1 MKKKLLL
8 LALATVMTTAA
19 HAASIDHIQTYTP
32 EYLGNQAQNGM
43 VNGASVY
50 YNPAGLV
57 HLKNGTYVHAGA
69 ELAIGHEK
77 MEYNGHEYKAILLQ
91 PIPNFAAY
99 KVQDNSALYWTFG
112 GIGGGG
118 DLNYKS
124 GVAGTAVVPDIIKNS
139 ELGHFFKSVEDAGSS
154 AEGKNI
160 YAQTTLGKAWKVD
173 NKLSVSVGGRVVYG
187 VRNLKGDLNINT
199 TTDKQAIKENIANQI
214 QKEINNNPKFA
225 EAMKNPEFKKHVYEK
240 LGSQMQDAEK
250 QLKHIHAD
258 IDSERTAWGYG
269 FQLGLNYKATDR
281 LNLAMRYD
289 SRVKLNFK
297 ARGTM
302 NNFKTGII
310 PGILPDGID
319 LGFEHFYPEYKP
331 GHKQRRDL
339 PAILAL
345 GASYKVTDDWT
356 MALAGNYYFNKDAK
370 MDRIVPGGKLGNKE
384 LKGFEAQYDNG
395 WEIALGTE
403 YKLNPQWAFLGS
415 VNYANTGAKKEAF
428 DDVEY
433 PLNSLTL
440 GTGLKY
446 NPDEDTEWVFA
457 ISHFIYFE
465 KGGHYNEKYDGV
477 VPNPKYDKSITAFG
491 LSYTK
496 RF

>member
-43 VNGASVY
+43 INGASVY

-57 HLKNGTYVHAGA
+57 HLKDGTYVHAGA

-99 KVQDNSALYWTFG
+99 KVQNNSALYWTFG

-124 GVAGTAVVPDIIKNS
+124 GVAGTAVIPDLVNRVNGFSLLTKGEYAFPFKN
-139 ELGHFFKSVEDAGSS
+139 LTDNGSS

-160 YAQTTLGKAWKVD
+160 YAQTTIGKAWAFD
-173 NKLSVSVGGRVVYG
+173 DKLSVSVGGRVVYG
-187 VRNLKGDLNINT
+187 LRSLKGKINLQGT
-199 TTDKQAIKENIANQI
+199 PVQPG
-214 QKEINNNPKFA
+214 NPVIDAFA
-225 EAMKNPEFKKHVYEK
+225 KN
-240 LGSQMQDAEK
+240 
-250 QLKHIHAD
+250 IHAD

-269 FQLGLNYKATDR
+269 FQFGLNYKATER

-297 ARGTM
+297 ASGTM
-302 NNFKTGII
+302 NNVPLSQLG
-310 PGILPDGID
+310 PDFSD
-319 LGFEHFYPEYKP
+319 LGFGNFYPEYIP

-370 MDRIVPGGKLGNKE
+370 MDRIAGKVD
-384 LKGFEAQYDNG
+384 LKGVAINGLEAEYDNG

-440 GTGLKY
+440 GTGLKF

-465 KGGHYNEKYDGV
+465 KGGHYNEKYHGA
-477 VPNPKYDKSITAFG
+477 VPNPKYDKSVTAFG